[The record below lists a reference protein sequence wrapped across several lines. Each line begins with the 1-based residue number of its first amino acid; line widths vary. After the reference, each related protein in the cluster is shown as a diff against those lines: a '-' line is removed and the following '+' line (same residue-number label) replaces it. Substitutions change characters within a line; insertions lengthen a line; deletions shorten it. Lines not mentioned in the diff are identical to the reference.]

1 VTAAAAFD
9 SVLGQE
15 HAKALLAAALSRD
28 RVTHTWLFSGPDGS
42 GKTLLA
48 TEFAKALLCR
58 APGAPHENDDC
69 AECRMIG
76 ADNHPDFMLVQHAE
90 DKRFIAIDQARA
102 LSQALNLKPA
112 QSPRRVAVIREADRM
127 REDTAN
133 ALLKTLEEPA
143 PYVTLILTTHRPRN
157 LLDTIRSR
165 CQQVRFA
172 PLAPEHIHR
181 ILSEQTEFPPSQ
193 VAVAARLAE
202 GSAGKAFRALES
214 GCIEFHLALIERVL
228 ALPDQAPFH
237 LSDDVLTWLK
247 TAAGNLETQRVRLRE
262 LLRLL
267 TCAYRD
273 ILLLRR
279 AEAPDQL
286 FHPEHA
292 DQLRAAAQR
301 LTPPQ
306 IRRIIEALWN
316 TRRQTDQNVALNL
329 VLESLFARISALQRP
344 VAAARCNPLAH

>member
-1 VTAAAAFD
+1 VSAAAAFD
-9 SVLGQE
+9 GVLGQE
-15 HAKALLAAALSRD
+15 HAKALLAAALRRD

-58 APGAPHENDDC
+58 RGDGPHGNDC
-69 AECRMIG
+69 AECRMI
-76 ADNHPDFMLVQHAE
+76 ANDNHPDFMLVQHKE
-90 DKRFIAIDQARA
+90 GKRVITIDQARA
-102 LSQALNLKPA
+102 LSQALNLKPV
-112 QSPRRVAVIREADRM
+112 QSRLRVAVIREADRM
-127 REDTAN
+127 REEAAN
-133 ALLKTLEEPA
+133 ALLKTLEEPP
-143 PYVTLILTTHRPRN
+143 PYVALILTTHRPRN

-165 CQQVRFA
+165 CCQVRFA
-172 PLAPEHIHR
+172 PLAPEHIRR

-193 VAVAARLAE
+193 VAAAARLAE

-214 GCIEFHLALIERVL
+214 GCIEFHLALLDRVL
-228 ALPDQAPFH
+228 AMTDQAPFH

-273 ILLLRR
+273 ILLLRK

-292 DQLRAAAQR
+292 DQLRAAAHR
-301 LTPPQ
+301 LTPLQ
-306 IRRIIEALWN
+306 IRHIIEALWN
-316 TRRQTDQNVALNL
+316 ARRQTDQNVGLNL
-329 VLESLFARISALQRP
+329 ILESLFTRISALQRS
-344 VAAARCNPLAH
+344 A